1 MKLMDS
7 DLLVGETETITA
19 MDLRRGPGDILTQV
33 AMGKTFLI
41 TKNGKP
47 IATLTRPEEQQGLYV
62 VSELRRRG
70 IVKKFQKSSSSSIS
84 SRSPSAKCTPDQPG

>member
-1 MKLMDS
+1 MKLNES

-33 AMGKTFLI
+33 SMGKTFTI
-41 TKNGKP
+41 TRNGDP
-47 IATLTRPEEQQGLYV
+47 IAVLTRPEEQQGLYV

-70 IVKKFQKSSSSSIS
+70 IIGKNSY
-84 SRSPSAKCTPDQPG
+84 